1 MPISTVLS
9 ICVAVII
16 LLASNDDIAE
26 LKAQQIAAKN
36 ALIKIRIKKQFYK
49 EQKNGNNNN

>member
-1 MPISTVLS
+1 MPVSTVLC

-16 LLASNDDIAE
+16 ILASNEDITE

-36 ALIKIRIKKQFYK
+36 ALMKIRIKKQLYK
-49 EQKNGNNNN
+49 EQNHGNNNN

>member
-1 MPISTVLS
+1 MPISTVLC

-16 LLASNDDIAE
+16 ILASNEDITE

-36 ALIKIRIKKQFYK
+36 ALMKIRIKKQFYK